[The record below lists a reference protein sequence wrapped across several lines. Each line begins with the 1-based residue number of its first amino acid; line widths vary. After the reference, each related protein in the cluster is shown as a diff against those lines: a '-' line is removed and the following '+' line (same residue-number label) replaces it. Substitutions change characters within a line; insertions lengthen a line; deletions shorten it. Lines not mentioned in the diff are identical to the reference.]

1 MINVTTWTSHTNV
14 RNFSQSHNPALTL
27 LGYLLRCSRSPT
39 FLIVR
44 LSLLAWERGMARRVF
59 DDDVWLV
66 SKKKA
71 SLVSVHRCYY
81 GRRFLP
87 TLHTTTPLSMNRLF
101 ATEVTLAKVRLG
113 PLERKILEEFW
124 SHDSLTVRELLED
137 GKIQLAYT
145 TVMTTLDRL
154 FKKGLLERSE
164 EGRAFR
170 YSATCAPEEVQRL
183 VAVSGVRRWIE
194 SNHPSSLPLSYF
206 VEAVGAHDG
215 LLAELRVLV
224 EQKRSE
230 LKKRKGKQP

>member
-1 MINVTTWTSHTNV
+1 
-14 RNFSQSHNPALTL
+14 
-27 LGYLLRCSRSPT
+27 
-39 FLIVR
+39 
-44 LSLLAWERGMARRVF
+44 MARRVF

-154 FKKGLLERSE
+154 FKKGLLTRSE

-170 YSATCAPEEVQRL
+170 YVPRFSRDELRRETAGHAFRQLLDATPA
-183 VAVSGVRRWIE
+183 
-194 SNHPSSLPLSYF
+194 SSLPLSF
-206 VEAVGAHDG
+206 
-215 LLAELRVLV
+215 LV
-224 EQKRSE
+224 EILSERDAQLLNDLQKLVERKRRE
-230 LKKRKGKQP
+230 LGQ